1 MAHQI
6 MQVTAT
12 LQAINRGGRQ
22 SMEGYFLFRGD
33 ILVAGKPDDFSAA
46 GLWDQGMEGDILVS
60 PGTLGANKT
69 MTFRWVEPGRGS
81 HWTRIHLNDPER
93 YRVLILLQQ

>member
-1 MAHQI
+1 
-6 MQVTAT
+6 
-12 LQAINRGGRQ
+12 
-22 SMEGYFLFRGD
+22 MEGYFLFRGD
-33 ILVAGKPDDFSAA
+33 ILVAGKSGDFSAA